1 MNILQIYLISVIYGF
16 MPYLIERTLYQHKIS
31 KEGYKYNKINNSFI
45 DDFMEILDELISS
58 MIPIYNIVKG
68 TKYIFELI
76 NVKTEYSNY
85 KLGLL
90 VKEKI
95 YKDYNSKEEQF
106 KDMFYTF
113 GDMLGMDEN
122 DKKQFDK
129 MIQIASLYE
138 YACDNNFEICDN
150 FDNMSID
157 NKYNYLKDAK
167 EKIELNKRE
176 NIEDKNKSKCYDEMD
191 TKEKIEYLKSEK
203 NDIINMGEDK
213 EKELIRK
220 KD

>member
-1 MNILQIYLISVIYGF
+1 
-16 MPYLIERTLYQHKIS
+16 
-31 KEGYKYNKINNSFI
+31 
-45 DDFMEILDELISS
+45 MEILDKLISS

-76 NVKTEYSNY
+76 NVKAEYSNY

-157 NKYNYLKDAK
+157 NKYNYLKDVK

-220 KD
+220 KN